1 MTKPEE
7 SSDDTRPTPDDDRS
21 DDRNGGRD
29 RLLRSLQPGMSRAQ
43 AVVGG
48 VLAILGFLAVVQVQT
63 INDDTEFA
71 GARREDLITL
81 LDSLERA
88 SRQAREEI
96 ADLEE
101 RRDALRG
108 STERRETAI
117 EEAQNEVE
125 TLSVLAGTV
134 PAEGPGI
141 TVTIT
146 DPLEEVGT
154 TTLLNALQEMRNA
167 GAESIEINNEVRVVA
182 STSFVDTE
190 EGVSVD
196 GTVLSPPYVF
206 DIIGPPTT
214 LEEAMT
220 FRGGLTD
227 EIQELGGQVDIRSS
241 EVIEI
246 ESLHSPEAPQYAQP
260 APDNQEP

>member
-1 MTKPEE
+1 MTKSEE
-7 SSDDTRPTPDDDRS
+7 ARDDPADDPADERS
-21 DDRNGGRD
+21 GEGRDGGRD
-29 RLLRSLQPGMSRAQ
+29 RLLRSLWPGRSRAQ
-43 AVVGG
+43 AVVGA

-88 SRQAREEI
+88 SRQARTEI
-96 ADLEE
+96 GNLED
-101 RRDALRG
+101 RRDALRS
-108 STERRETAI
+108 STERREVAI
-117 EEAQNEVE
+117 EEAQNQVE

-134 PAEGPGI
+134 AAEGPGI
-141 TVTIT
+141 TVTIS
-146 DPLEEVGT
+146 DPLDEVGT

-167 GAESIEINNEVRVVA
+167 GAEAIEINNEVRVVA
-182 STSFVDTE
+182 STSFVDTA

-206 DIIGPPTT
+206 EIIGPPTT

-227 EIQELGGQVDIRSS
+227 EIQELGGEVSIRTSDS
-241 EVIEI
+241 IRI
-246 ESLHSPEAPQYAQP
+246 ESLHSPEPPQYAQP
-260 APDNQEP
+260 APDN

>member
-1 MTKPEE
+1 MTPTDERR
-7 SSDDTRPTPDDDRS
+7 DDTASPPAGDRDS
-21 DDRNGGRD
+21 GRD
-29 RLLRSLQPGMSRAQ
+29 RLRRSLQPRISRGQ

-101 RRDALRG
+101 RRDSLRS

-117 EEAQNEVE
+117 EEAEDQVE

-134 PAEGPGI
+134 PARGPGI
-141 TVTIT
+141 SVTII
-146 DPLEEVGT
+146 DPADEVGT

-167 GAESIEINNEVRVVA
+167 GAEAIEINNKVRVVA

-196 GTVLSPPYVF
+196 GTVLTPPYVF
-206 DIIGPPTT
+206 EVIGPPTT

-227 EIQELGGQVDIRSS
+227 EIEELGG
-241 EVIEI
+241 EVYISTSDSIEI
-246 ESLHSPEAPQYAQP
+246 ESLHTPEPPQYAQP
-260 APDNQEP
+260 APDQ